1 MPDPPAGSATKWHR
15 LGYRMAPDRLPIRS
29 AIAVVLDDWESLP
42 WMPTWSA
49 RGRRGD
55 CAGEQ
60 QGESERAEGGA
71 KPEVSG
77 ELGKHGS
84 GLLGDVRSRDPSHRD
99 AITVRRQSAR
109 SIREVA
115 DMPCVFVAPDRS
127 MTCVG
132 QCSDE
137 ALADSFGGSF
147 SARGGIEFGEDVGD
161 VGLGGAGAD
170 VESVADLSIRQPLGD
185 ESQHLPLPRGEQR

>member
-1 MPDPPAGSATKWHR
+1 
-15 LGYRMAPDRLPIRS
+15 
-29 AIAVVLDDWESLP
+29 
-42 WMPTWSA
+42 MPTWSA
-49 RGRRGD
+49 KA
-55 CAGEQ
+55 AGATAP
-60 QGESERAEGGA
+60 ESSRAR
-71 KPEVSG
+71 VR
-77 ELGKHGS
+77 
-84 GLLGDVRSRDPSHRD
+84 VRSAEPNRHGAMSWVNMG
-99 AITVRRQSAR
+99 ATSSAMSVPG

-170 VESVADLSIRQPLGD
+170 EELISDLSVRQPLGD
-185 ESQHLPLPRGEQR
+185 ESQHLPHPLGEQCRLVPNHRHLIDRGQDRLDIV